1 MLFGLASIV
10 LDTGLEL
17 SFWIIKSSVI
27 MIYNGIYIWK
37 YGTEETT
44 QEQLNKLISVEM
56 QNQNILRDTLNR
68 LRIQEI
74 EMARLKKKKKLQN
87 NEIQEGCNIVRNYNV
102 HLRDCHQDYD
112 HQDYDHSDNDHD
124 DIEKNLKLLD
134 NFVIVD
140 DDDYH
145 L

>member
-17 SFWIIKSSVI
+17 SFWIIKSSII

-37 YGTEETT
+37 YGAEETT
-44 QEQLNKLISVEM
+44 QDQLNKLISVEM
-56 QNQNILRDTLNR
+56 QNQNILKDTLNR

-74 EMARLKKKKKLQN
+74 ELARLKKKKLKN
-87 NEIQEGCNIVRNYNV
+87 NEVQGNTNNESNDNIE
-102 HLRDCHQDYD
+102 YD
-112 HQDYDHSDNDHD
+112 EED

-134 NFVIVD
+134 KFVIVD
-140 DDDYH
+140 NDDYH